1 MYTVHQ
7 TELGHLF
14 SIPQSFTAVRHYNL
28 IISVVCSPFRVTHC
42 PSFPRT
48 ILILAV
54 KVLKPRKFL
63 SPKYNLTND
72 CRTSF
77 IFPELYPSPRFQHFC
92 FVESPEEYK

>member
-7 TELGHLF
+7 TELGYLF
-14 SIPQSFTAVRHYNL
+14 SVPQSFTAVRHYNL

-77 IFPELYPSPRFQHFC
+77 IFLELYPSPRFQHFC